1 MRCGPAAPVRSSF
14 YRVENN
20 NVRLQMRRIH
30 AARSPTNS
38 LINDLGAFVGC
49 IAGEAKTIML
59 KMTII
64 RATASILRAENVDL
78 REELRGV
85 QAYRKDSRVLLYNLR
100 SFIRSVAEAA
110 RVSMLKITLS
120 RKSIGVGRR
129 LPSDVI
135 GMIVEFAGAPFVCSR
150 PATGVMIHNNIT
162 CVRALRSSL

>member
-30 AARSPTNS
+30 AARSSTNS

-64 RATASILRAENVDL
+64 RATGGHLGFLFAGGRMEAPPPLPLHGVLVNNTLAVIRVATGSLSSNVD
-78 REELRGV
+78 
-85 QAYRKDSRVLLYNLR
+85 
-100 SFIRSVAEAA
+100 F
-110 RVSMLKITLS
+110 
-120 RKSIGVGRR
+120 VGMVR
-129 LPSDVI
+129 L
-135 GMIVEFAGAPFVCSR
+135 M
-150 PATGVMIHNNIT
+150 
-162 CVRALRSSL
+162 